1 MFSRSVLAMLR
12 TLPALDNFQ
21 FVSSWPS
28 VIMVPRLTS
37 YAGVLVMSH
46 MRTTLPAVF
55 SSLVLLGLIASP
67 SFAEEKSFYSP
78 VIRIDT
84 ESQRILISTYGSV
97 FWIDVPDAAKPHI
110 EKLPISGLADFV
122 VEMREN
128 GQAPLLK
135 TWKVKSGETS
145 CTYFDG
151 KTCK

>member
-1 MFSRSVLAMLR
+1 
-12 TLPALDNFQ
+12 
-21 FVSSWPS
+21 
-28 VIMVPRLTS
+28 VIGFA
-37 YAGVLVMSH
+37 AGVLVMPYV
-46 MRTTLPAVF
+46 RTTLLAVF
-55 SSLVLLGLIASP
+55 SSFILLTLMTHP

-78 VIRIDT
+78 VIRVDT
-84 ESQRILISTYGSV
+84 ENHRILISTYGSV

-151 KTCK
+151 KTCR

>member
-1 MFSRSVLAMLR
+1 MSYIR
-12 TLPALDNFQ
+12 TILL
-21 FVSSWPS
+21 
-28 VIMVPRLTS
+28 
-37 YAGVLVMSH
+37 
-46 MRTTLPAVF
+46 AVF
-55 SSLVLLGLIASP
+55 SGFFLLSLITSP
-67 SFAEEKSFYSP
+67 SFAEDRSFYSP
-78 VIRIDT
+78 VIRVDT
-84 ESQRILISTYGSV
+84 ESHRILISTFGSV